1 MSSSTTTAQ
10 PGTANTAG
18 NSTNLLFT
26 SNHSEL
32 HGYGIADSISLP
44 ARGGEHANSPLQR
57 AVHNAFAKAHKAGID
72 NPVVMGAIPF
82 DMNEP
87 SCLYLPEHY
96 EWHPRAAAYPAPS
109 DKPWLPQ
116 LLAQRSYPDEQ
127 GFQKAVEHAIV
138 NFSHS
143 DIRKAVL
150 AVMREL
156 HFADAVDVNALLT
169 HLRAQNPD
177 GYQFRIPMPGGAELL
192 GVSPE
197 LLIRKNAEHICS
209 NPLAGS
215 AKRQQ
220 QADDDKRAAQQL
232 MASSKDHYEHRLV
245 IDEVRRILSPLCR
258 QLEIPQ
264 QPSLL
269 ATPTLWHLSTLAK
282 GVLLEPTLN
291 ALQLACHLHPTP
303 AVCGYPTARA
313 HKLINLV
320 EPFERGLFTGM
331 VGWCDAQG
339 NGEWVVTIRCG
350 VIDREVIRLFAGAGI
365 VAASQ
370 PAAEWA
376 ETQAKLGTML
386 RACGLSSDTLAK
398 VPEAAV

>member
-1 MSSSTTTAQ
+1 MSGSTTTAQ
-10 PGTANTAG
+10 PGIVNA
-18 NSTNLLFT
+18 SCSHTNLLFT
-26 SNHSEL
+26 SGHGEL
-32 HGYGIADSISLP
+32 HGRGIAETISLP
-44 ARGGEHANSPLQR
+44 ARGGDRKSSPLQQE
-57 AVHNAFAKAHKAGID
+57 VLSVFAKARKAGID
-72 NPVVMGAIPF
+72 NPVIMGAIPF

-87 SCLYLPEHY
+87 SCLYLPEHC
-96 EWHPRAAAYPAPS
+96 EWQPQSAVYPAQS
-109 DKPWLPQ
+109 ADPWLPQ
-116 LLAQRSYPDEQ
+116 LLEQRSYPDEQ
-127 GFQKAVEHAIV
+127 GFQKVVEHAIV
-138 NFSHS
+138 NFQHS

-150 AVMREL
+150 SVMREL
-156 HFADAVDVNALLT
+156 HFAASVDVDTLLAN
-169 HLRAQNPD
+169 LRAQNPD
-177 GYQFRIPMPGGAELL
+177 GYQFRIPMPGGAELI

-197 LLIRKNAEHICS
+197 LLIRKSEDRIWS

-215 AKRQQ
+215 AKRQK
-220 QADDDKRAAQQL
+220 QADDDNLAAKQL
-232 MASSKDHYEHRLV
+232 MTSSKDHYEHRLV
-245 IDEVRRILSPLCR
+245 IDDVRRILAPLCR
-258 QLEIPQ
+258 QLEIPA

-282 GVLLEPTLN
+282 GVLLEPELN
-291 ALQLACHLHPTP
+291 ALQLACYLHPTP
-303 AVCGYPTARA
+303 AVCGYPTERA

-350 VIDREVIRLFAGAGI
+350 VVDRDVIRLFAGAGI

-386 RACGLSSDTLAK
+386 RACGLSCDTLASQ
-398 VPEAAV
+398 PEVVV